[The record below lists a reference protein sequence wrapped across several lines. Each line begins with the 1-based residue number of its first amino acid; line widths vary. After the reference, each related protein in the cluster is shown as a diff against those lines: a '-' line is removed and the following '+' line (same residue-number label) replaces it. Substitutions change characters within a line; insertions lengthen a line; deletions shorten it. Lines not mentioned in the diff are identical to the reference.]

1 MALSDRSHHWD
12 DVYETRN
19 EIDLTWFEAKPTLS
33 VELIRKHAALSD
45 PVIDVGGGTSRLVDC
60 LVDTGYR
67 TVTILDLSD
76 VGMNVSKRRLVP
88 RADQVRWVTADVTRW
103 PPDQTYALWH
113 DRAVFHFLT
122 TEDDRKAYV
131 TTMLSA
137 LRDGG
142 KAIIMTFAEDGP
154 EKCSGLPV
162 MRYSPAELIEMIE
175 AIAPGALSLVESQK
189 HVHVTPKGNEQRF
202 QVSVLEKTGR

>member
-12 DVYETRN
+12 GVYETRN
-19 EIDLTWFEAKPTLS
+19 EIDLTWFEAEPALS
-33 VELIRKHAALSD
+33 VELIRKHSALSD
-45 PVIDVGGGTSRLVDC
+45 PVIDVGGGASRLVDC

-67 TVTILDLSD
+67 AITILDLSD
-76 VGMNVSKRRLVP
+76 AGMNVSKRRLGP

-103 PPDQTYALWH
+103 TPDQTYALWH

-142 KAIIMTFAEDGP
+142 KAIIITFAEDGP
-154 EKCSGLPV
+154 ELCSGLPV
-162 MRYSPAELIEMIE
+162 MRYSPRMLIETIE
-175 AIAPGALSLVESQK
+175 SITSGALRLIESRK
-189 HVHVTPKGNEQRF
+189 HTHLTPKENEQLF
-202 QVSVLEKTGR
+202 QVSVFEKIV

>member
-1 MALSDRSHHWD
+1 MDDRPAHWD
-12 DVYETRN
+12 GVYETRD
-19 EIDLTWFEAKPTLS
+19 EAALTWFEAEPALS

-45 PVIDVGGGTSRLVDC
+45 PVIDVGGGASRLVDC

-67 TVTILDLSD
+67 AVTILDLSD
-76 VGMNVSKRRLVP
+76 AGMNVSKRRLGP
-88 RADQVRWVTADVTRW
+88 RAGQVRWVTADVTRW
-103 PPDQTYALWH
+103 NPNQTYALWH

-131 TTMLSA
+131 TRLLSA
-137 LRDGG
+137 LGDGG

-162 MRYSPAELIEMIE
+162 MRYSPTGLIETLE
-175 AIAPGALSLVESQK
+175 AIAPGALRPVEAQK
-189 HVHVTPKGNEQRF
+189 HVHLTPKGHEQRF